1 MYARESAGDA
11 SQAAINGQP
20 VQSSQRIDARF
31 PEQFVDNLSRREV
44 FNKHLFR
51 PNTYLHKWWA
61 RRCGATFRT
70 ILKQFAPAAGKRDY
84 YAAGGLEGLT
94 ILDPMMGGGTTLH
107 EAIRMGANVVGADID
122 PIPVLQARASLSRI
136 ALPTLRRAFDRFFA
150 DLHADLRPYFQTH
163 CPECGDETDIRYCL
177 YGVRKRCD
185 CGTVIQVEQYDLRQ
199 DDRGTTR
206 LDPRSGK
213 ICTDAAPMDAESGVG
228 RLIKKGDKK
237 CPSCNQAYAELD
249 DAPFYARYALVAVVG
264 ECGQHG
270 LFYRTPSQHDLRVVA
285 KADRARSKL
294 DFGALEDFLVRDG
307 PKSGDLLRHNVR
319 SYLDV
324 FSSRQLLYLHSAITH
339 LQRHE
344 ELARLNLAMLVST
357 SLEFNSMLC
366 GYKGWHKNRP
376 GAIRHTFGLHAY
388 SFQYTALENNPVNTA
403 KSSGNLRRLFS
414 DRIERGRKWAA
425 LPIERKVGAD
435 GKQSLVSIRGETD
448 AGEEASAQSE
458 LAPEG
463 GSFLVMQR
471 DSRCLPL
478 QDDSVDIVVTDP
490 PYYDSVQYADLA
502 MFFRVW
508 LARLLPDA
516 AQWRYDHNQVAVAP
530 NTSSDESNFLRVLTG
545 VFAECRRVLKPRTGR
560 MVFTF
565 HHWNHKAWSEL
576 TMALRGAGF
585 VLMNAYVV
593 FSEHPISVHIRNL
606 KSIRHDCIL
615 VLASKADAERRWAEP
630 KKATTDDSESFCRRC
645 GETLGWLLERKLPAS
660 RIRSEWRRL
669 LESAEVTL
677 PASRVSAAR
686 SGCRWQALRPAHP
699 PAAALDMPFPS
710 VFPPSC

>member
-1 MYARESAGDA
+1 MYPRDSTAEAARATVNGHA
-11 SQAAINGQP
+11 AATGVPCRQPAPPSQE
-20 VQSSQRIDARF
+20 IDARF
-31 PEQFVDNLSRREV
+31 PEQFVDSLSRREV

-94 ILDPMMGGGTTLH
+94 VLDPMMGGGTTLH

-136 ALPTLRRAFDRFFA
+136 ALPALRRAFDRFLA
-150 DLHADLRPYFQTH
+150 NLHADLQPYFQTH

-206 LDPRSGK
+206 LDPCSGK
-213 ICTDAAPMDAESGVG
+213 ICTDSAPIDAESGAG

-249 DAPFYARYALVAVVG
+249 DVPFYARYALVAVVG

-270 LFYRTPSQHDLRVVA
+270 LFYRAPSQHDLRVVA

-344 ELARLNLAMLVST
+344 ELERLNLAMLVST

-388 SFQYTALENNPVNTA
+388 SFQYTALENNPVNPA
-403 KSSGNLRRLFS
+403 KSSGNLQRLFS

-425 LPIERKVGAD
+425 LPIERKIGAD

-448 AGEEASAQSE
+448 AGEEVSAQSE

-516 AQWRYDHNQVAVAP
+516 PDAAQWRYDHNQVAVAP
-530 NTSSDESNFLRVLTG
+530 STSADESNFMRVLTG
-545 VFAECRRVLKPRTGR
+545 VFAECRRVLKPGTGR

-565 HHWNHKAWSEL
+565 HHWNHNAWSEL
-576 TMALRGAGF
+576 TMALRGSGF
-585 VLMNAYVV
+585 ALTNAYVV

-615 VLASKADAERRWAEP
+615 VLASRADAERHWAEP

-645 GETLGWLLERKLPAS
+645 GETLGWLLP
-660 RIRSEWRRL
+660 I
-669 LESAEVTL
+669 V
-677 PASRVSAAR
+677 AA
-686 SGCRWQALRPAHP
+686 
-699 PAAALDMPFPS
+699 
-710 VFPPSC
+710 